1 MTGLGKT
8 HGGGPAEVAI
18 AAEYQDPHVG
28 QDSPRPLLSR
38 AWDDGS
44 MKTPAE
50 DRTERP
56 ALIDSFN
63 RTARDLRVSIT
74 DRCNF
79 RCRYCMPAEGL
90 PWLPK
95 DELLS
100 FEELTRVV
108 RILAESGITSVKVTG
123 GEPLVRKGSPRFV
136 KMLRSEIPTLDISM
150 TTNGYLLAGLA
161 RELKDSGLDR
171 VTVSLDSLLKH
182 RFAEMTLRDVF
193 DDVIRG
199 LDVAAAEGLTPI
211 KVNTVVIKGQ
221 NDSEV
226 VAFAELARRTGY
238 DIRFIEYMPLDAQNG
253 WTAEGVFPGAEIL
266 RLIGA
271 RWPLIPDSDEVPEP
285 ATPYRFADGA
295 PGRIGVIPSVS
306 QPFCASCDRL
316 RLTAD
321 GQLRACLFSLEETDL
336 RGPMRAGASDDA
348 IAALAR
354 ECVASKWSGHR
365 IGKPDFVKPLR
376 SMSMIGG

>member
-1 MTGLGKT
+1 MPQTTEAPTRPPLVDGFGR
-8 HGGGPAEVAI
+8 VA
-18 AAEYQDPHVG
+18 
-28 QDSPRPLLSR
+28 S
-38 AWDDGS
+38 
-44 MKTPAE
+44 
-50 DRTERP
+50 
-56 ALIDSFN
+56 
-63 RTARDLRVSIT
+63 DLRVSIT

-108 RILAESGITSVKVTG
+108 RILAESGIRSVKVTG
-123 GEPLVRKGSPRFV
+123 GEPLVRKDSPGFV
-136 KMLRSEIPTLDISM
+136 RMLRTAIPDLDLSM

-161 RELKDSGLDR
+161 RELKNSGLDR

-182 RFAEMTLRDVF
+182 RFAEMTLRDVL
-193 DDVIRG
+193 DDVMKG

-211 KVNTVVIKGQ
+211 KVNTVVIRGQ

-238 DIRFIEYMPLDAQNG
+238 DIRFIEYMPLDAQG
-253 WTAEGVFPGAEIL
+253 AWTASGVFPGAEIL
-266 RLIGA
+266 RLISE
-271 RWPLIPDSDEVPEP
+271 RFPLIADSDAVPEP

-306 QPFCASCDRL
+306 EPFCASCDRL

-336 RGPMRAGASDDA
+336 RGPMRAGATDDE
-348 IAALAR
+348 LAELSR
-354 ECVASKWSGHR
+354 ACVAAKWAGHR
-365 IGKPDFVKPLR
+365 IGQADFVQPAR